1 MQIPKGGVFFFD
13 SGIGGL
19 SVLAECAR
27 KRIDLPFYYYGDNVN
42 APYGNDSPERIYSLV
57 QQAIENYLYLKPSAI
72 VLACNTVTAVCVD
85 RLRKEYPIPIIGT
98 EPAVLPASKKG
109 GEIYILTT
117 RATYAC
123 ARFQTLC
130 KKTKKAY
137 PNATFTFFPQQR
149 LAGEIEKHLLDKN
162 FDFTPFFPPGTPDS
176 VVLGCTHY
184 VYLKGQIKDFYGCD
198 IFDGNAGVAGRLFSL
213 FPANSREERPL
224 ATPLPNCGQFSPIF
238 FLGGALE
245 YNKRVYE
252 QMFAKTSV
260 FDNKSG

>member
-1 MQIPKGGVFFFD
+1 M
-13 SGIGGL
+13 
-19 SVLAECAR
+19 
-27 KRIDLPFYYYGDNVN
+27 
-42 APYGNDSPERIYSLV
+42 
-57 QQAIENYLYLKPSAI
+57 
-72 VLACNTVTAVCVD
+72 TAVCVD
-85 RLRKEYPIPIIGT
+85 RLRREYSIPIIGT

-123 ARFQTLC
+123 ARFQALC
-130 KKTKKAY
+130 KKTEKAY

-162 FDFTPFFPPGTPDS
+162 FDFTPFFPPGIPDS

-184 VYLKGQIKDFYGCD
+184 VYLKRQIKDYYGCD
-198 IFDGNAGVAGRLFSL
+198 VFDGNAGVARRLFSL

-238 FLGGALE
+238 FLGEALE
-245 YNKRVYE
+245 YNKHVYA
-252 QMFAKTSV
+252 QMFAKMSV